1 MSWIISDYFT
11 SAYQSLKRSRM
22 RTFLTTL
29 GVAIGVGSVTAI
41 LALGGGLTDVINNQ
55 LNKLGGNLII
65 VRPGSSSITASSIT
79 SSANQQNYVTSTLS
93 EQDVENIAALPG
105 VAAAAPI
112 MTQNATL
119 KTDIRTL
126 PNIVVV
132 STTPEFI
139 DISGLTV
146 HDGQFLDNETNDH
159 TAVIGRQ
166 LAVDLFGTEK
176 PIGLTFTIRGERFT
190 VVGILK
196 PSLDP
201 VNYNR
206 IDFDTAAL
214 VGFGMG
220 KALNQGRVQIQQ
232 IDIRAKDP
240 NNLPEVSHQV
250 NQTLLHN
257 HNSEQDFHV
266 ISGAS
271 ISTSTSDLMRALTGV
286 MAAIAAISLVVGGVG
301 IMNIMLVGVAERTR
315 EIGIRKAVGATSGSI
330 ASQFMIESI
339 MMSLLGG
346 FLGYLMGYV
355 AAFGVST
362 FLYFVPSVNWQV
374 AAIALA
380 MSLSVGLLFGFYPA
394 LRAAR
399 KRPIESLRQFH

>member
-55 LNKLGGNLII
+55 LDKLGGNLIV
-65 VRPGSSSITASSIT
+65 VRPGAGNIITDLTAP
-79 SSANQQNYVTSTLS
+79 ANQQNYVTSTLS
-93 EQDVENIAALPG
+93 EADVESIKALPD
-105 VAAAAPI
+105 VQAAAPI

-126 PNIVVV
+126 PNAVVV

-139 DISGLTV
+139 DISKLTV

-166 LAVDLFGTEK
+166 LAVNLFGTEK

-196 PSLDP
+196 PAMDP

-206 IDFDTAAL
+206 IDFDNAAM

-232 IDIRAKDP
+232 IDVRAK
-240 NNLPEVSHQV
+240 NLESI
-250 NQTLLHN
+250 NSLNSAINKTLLKN
-257 HNSEQDFHV
+257 HSEEQDFHV
-266 ISGAS
+266 ISGES
-271 ISTSTSDLMRALTGV
+271 IGTSTSDLMRALTGV
-286 MAAIAAISLVVGGVG
+286 MAAIAACWMSS
-301 IMNIMLVGVAERTR
+301 
-315 EIGIRKAVGATSGSI
+315 EIN
-330 ASQFMIESI
+330 MP
-339 MMSLLGG
+339 
-346 FLGYLMGYV
+346 
-355 AAFGVST
+355 AF
-362 FLYFVPSVNWQV
+362 QV
-374 AAIALA
+374 AT
-380 MSLSVGLLFGFYPA
+380 
-394 LRAAR
+394 
-399 KRPIESLRQFH
+399 

>member
-55 LNKLGGNLII
+55 LDKLGGNLIV
-65 VRPGSSSITASSIT
+65 VRPGAGNIITDLTAP
-79 SSANQQNYVTSTLS
+79 ANQQNYVTSTLS
-93 EQDVENIAALPG
+93 EADVESIKALPD
-105 VAAAAPI
+105 VQAAAPI

-126 PNIVVV
+126 PNAVVV

-139 DISGLTV
+139 DISKLTV

-166 LAVDLFGTEK
+166 LAVNLFGTEK

-196 PSLDP
+196 PAMDP

-206 IDFDTAAL
+206 IDFDNAAM

-232 IDIRAKDP
+232 IDVRAK
-240 NNLPEVSHQV
+240 NLESI
-250 NQTLLHN
+250 NSLNSAINKTLLKN
-257 HNSEQDFHV
+257 HSEEQDFHV
-266 ISGAS
+266 ISGES
-271 ISTSTSDLMRALTGV
+271 IGTSTSDLMRALTGV

-315 EIGIRKAVGATSGSI
+315 EIGIRKAVGATSSSI
-330 ASQFMIESI
+330 ASQFLIESV
-339 MMSLLGG
+339 MMILLGG
-346 FLGYLMGYV
+346 FLGYLLGYV
-355 AAFGVST
+355 VAFGIST

-380 MSLSVGLLFGFYPA
+380 MSLGVGLLFGFYPA
-394 LRAAR
+394 LRAA
-399 KRPIESLRQFH
+399 KKHPIESLRQYH

>member
-55 LNKLGGNLII
+55 LDKLGGNLIV
-65 VRPGSSSITASSIT
+65 VRPGAGNIITDLTAP
-79 SSANQQNYVTSTLS
+79 ANQQNYVTSTLS
-93 EQDVENIAALPG
+93 EADVESIKALPD
-105 VAAAAPI
+105 VQAAAPI

-126 PNIVVV
+126 PNAVVV

-139 DISGLTV
+139 DISKLTV

-166 LAVDLFGTEK
+166 LAVNLFGTEK

-196 PSLDP
+196 PAMDP

-206 IDFDTAAL
+206 IDFDNAAM

-232 IDIRAKDP
+232 IDVRAK
-240 NNLPEVSHQV
+240 NLESI
-250 NQTLLHN
+250 NSLNSAINKTLLKN
-257 HNSEQDFHV
+257 HSEEQDFHV
-266 ISGAS
+266 ISGES
-271 ISTSTSDLMRALTGV
+271 IGTSTSDLMRALTGV

-315 EIGIRKAVGATSGSI
+315 EIGIRKAVGATSSSI
-330 ASQFMIESI
+330 ASQFLIESV

-346 FLGYLMGYV
+346 FLGHLLGYV
-355 AAFGVST
+355 VAFGIST
-362 FLYFVPSVNWQV
+362 FLYFVPNVNWQV

-380 MSLSVGLLFGFYPA
+380 MSLGVGLLFGFYPA

-399 KRPIESLRQFH
+399 KHPIESLRQYH

>member
-55 LNKLGGNLII
+55 LDKLGGNLIV
-65 VRPGSSSITASSIT
+65 VRPGAGNIITDLTAP
-79 SSANQQNYVTSTLS
+79 ANQQNYVTSTLS
-93 EQDVENIAALPG
+93 EADVESIKALPD
-105 VAAAAPI
+105 VQAAAPI

-126 PNIVVV
+126 PNAVVV

-139 DISGLTV
+139 DISKLTV
-146 HDGQFLDNETNDH
+146 HDGQFLDHETNDH

-166 LAVDLFGTEK
+166 LAVNLFGTEK

-196 PSLDP
+196 PAMDP

-206 IDFDTAAL
+206 IDFDNAAM

-232 IDIRAKDP
+232 IDVRAK
-240 NNLPEVSHQV
+240 NLESI
-250 NQTLLHN
+250 NSLNSAINKTLLKN
-257 HNSEQDFHV
+257 HSEEQDFHV
-266 ISGAS
+266 ISGES
-271 ISTSTSDLMRALTGV
+271 IGTSTSDLMRALTGV

-315 EIGIRKAVGATSGSI
+315 EIGIRKAVGATSSSI
-330 ASQFMIESI
+330 ASQFLIESV

-346 FLGYLMGYV
+346 FLGYLLGYV
-355 AAFGVST
+355 VAFGIST

-380 MSLSVGLLFGFYPA
+380 MSLGVGLLFGFYPA
-394 LRAAR
+394 LRAA
-399 KRPIESLRQFH
+399 KKHPIESLRQYH

>member
-55 LNKLGGNLII
+55 LDKLGGNLIV
-65 VRPGSSSITASSIT
+65 VRPGAGNIITDLTAP
-79 SSANQQNYVTSTLS
+79 ANQQNYVTSTLS
-93 EQDVENIAALPG
+93 EADVESIKALPD
-105 VAAAAPI
+105 VQAAAPI

-126 PNIVVV
+126 PNAVVV

-139 DISGLTV
+139 DISKLTV

-166 LAVDLFGTEK
+166 LAVNLFGTEK

-196 PSLDP
+196 PAMDP

-206 IDFDTAAL
+206 IDFDNAAM

-232 IDIRAKDP
+232 IDVRAK
-240 NNLPEVSHQV
+240 NLESI
-250 NQTLLHN
+250 NSLNSAINKTLLKN
-257 HNSEQDFHV
+257 HSEEQDFHV
-266 ISGAS
+266 ISGES
-271 ISTSTSDLMRALTGV
+271 IGTSTSDLMRALTGF

-315 EIGIRKAVGATSGSI
+315 EIGIRKAVGATSSSI
-330 ASQFMIESI
+330 ASQFLIESV

-346 FLGYLMGYV
+346 FLGYLLGYV
-355 AAFGVST
+355 VAFGIST

-380 MSLSVGLLFGFYPA
+380 MSLGVGLLFGFYPA

-399 KRPIESLRQFH
+399 KHPIESLRQYH

>member
-55 LNKLGGNLII
+55 LDKLGGNLIV
-65 VRPGSSSITASSIT
+65 VRPGAGNIITDLTAP
-79 SSANQQNYVTSTLS
+79 ANQQNYVTSTLS
-93 EQDVENIAALPG
+93 EADVESIKALPD
-105 VAAAAPI
+105 VQAAAPI

-126 PNIVVV
+126 PNAVVV

-139 DISGLTV
+139 DISKLTV

-166 LAVDLFGTEK
+166 LAVNLFGTEK

-196 PSLDP
+196 PAMDP

-206 IDFDTAAL
+206 IDFDNAAM

-232 IDIRAKDP
+232 IDVRAK
-240 NNLPEVSHQV
+240 NLESI
-250 NQTLLHN
+250 NSLNSAINKTLLKN
-257 HNSEQDFHV
+257 HSEEQDFHV
-266 ISGAS
+266 ISGES
-271 ISTSTSDLMRALTGV
+271 IGTSTSDLMRALTGV

-315 EIGIRKAVGATSGSI
+315 EIGIRKAVGATSSSI
-330 ASQFMIESI
+330 ASQFLIESV

-346 FLGYLMGYV
+346 FLGYLLGYV
-355 AAFGVST
+355 VAFGIST

-380 MSLSVGLLFGFYPA
+380 MSLGVGLLFGFYPA
-394 LRAAR
+394 LRAA
-399 KRPIESLRQFH
+399 KKHPIESLRQYH

>member
-1 MSWIISDYFT
+1 MSWVISDYFT

-41 LALGGGLTDVINNQ
+41 LALGGGLTDVINTQ
-55 LNKLGGNLII
+55 LDKLGGNLIV
-65 VRPGSSSITASSIT
+65 VRPGSSESTPDLTAP
-79 SSANQQNYVTSTLS
+79 ANQQNYTTSTLS
-93 EQDVENIAALPG
+93 EADVASIKAMPG
-105 VAAAAPI
+105 VQAAAPI
-112 MTQNATL
+112 MTQKATI
-119 KTDIRTL
+119 KTDASTL
-126 PNIVVV
+126 TNTVVV

-139 DISGLTV
+139 DISKLTV
-146 HDGQFLDNETNDH
+146 HDGQFLDDETNDH

-166 LAVDLFGTEK
+166 LAVSLFGTEK

-190 VVGILK
+190 VIGILK
-196 PSLDP
+196 PALDP

-206 IDFDTAAL
+206 IDFDNAAI
-214 VGFGMG
+214 VGFSIG

-232 IDIRAKDP
+232 IDVRAKELDSI
-240 NNLPEVSHQV
+240 NALTTDINKSVLR
-250 NQTLLHN
+250 N
-257 HNSEQDFHV
+257 HSEEQDFHV

-271 ISTSTSDLMRALTGV
+271 ISTSTNSLMRALTGV
-286 MAAIAAISLVVGGVG
+286 LAAIAAISLVVGGVG

-315 EIGIRKAVGATSGSI
+315 EIGIRKAVGATSSSI
-330 ASQFMIESI
+330 ANQFMVESV

-346 FLGYLMGYV
+346 FLGYLLGYV
-355 AAFGVST
+355 VAFGIST

-374 AAIALA
+374 AVIALA
-380 MSLSVGLLFGFYPA
+380 MSLGVGLLFGFYPA

-399 KRPIESLRQFH
+399 KHPIESLRQYH

>member
-55 LNKLGGNLII
+55 LDKLGGNLIV
-65 VRPGSSSITASSIT
+65 VRPGAGNIITDLTAP
-79 SSANQQNYVTSTLS
+79 ANQQNYVTSTLS
-93 EQDVENIAALPG
+93 EADVESIKALPD
-105 VAAAAPI
+105 VQAAAPI

-126 PNIVVV
+126 PNAVVV

-139 DISGLTV
+139 DISKLTV

-166 LAVDLFGTEK
+166 LAVNLFGTEK

-196 PSLDP
+196 PAMDP

-206 IDFDTAAL
+206 IDFDNAAM

-232 IDIRAKDP
+232 IDVRAK
-240 NNLPEVSHQV
+240 NLESI
-250 NQTLLHN
+250 NSLNSAINKTLLKN
-257 HNSEQDFHV
+257 HSEEQDFHV
-266 ISGAS
+266 ISGES
-271 ISTSTSDLMRALTGV
+271 IGTSTSDLMRALTGV

-315 EIGIRKAVGATSGSI
+315 EIGIRKAVGATSSSI
-330 ASQFMIESI
+330 ASQFLIESV

-346 FLGYLMGYV
+346 FLGYLLGYV
-355 AAFGVST
+355 AAFGIST

-380 MSLSVGLLFGFYPA
+380 MSLGVGLLFGFYPA
-394 LRAAR
+394 LRAA
-399 KRPIESLRQFH
+399 KKHPIESLRQYH